1 MPAAQ
6 STTEAEIVQLSINTI
21 RTLSMDAVQQ
31 ANSGH
36 PGAPMAMAP
45 VAYCLWQRFLRF
57 DPNDPIW
64 PNRDRFVLSAG
75 HASMLLYSMLHLT
88 GVKAVNPKYETL
100 GHLSVT
106 LEDIKRFRQLDSK
119 CPGHP
124 EYRWTSGVETTT
136 GPLGQGVATSVGM
149 AIAARWFAST
159 FNRPGY
165 ELLDYDVYALCGD
178 GCMMEGT
185 SGEGAS
191 LAGHLKLANL
201 CWIYDNNRIT
211 IEGNTA
217 LAYSDD
223 VATRF
228 MGYGWN
234 VTRVGDANDL
244 ELLERAF
251 RTFKNETER
260 PTLIIVDSHIA
271 YGAPNKQDTSAAHGE
286 PLGEQEV
293 RLAKRHYGWPEDA
306 RFLVPEGV
314 REHFQAGI
322 GARGQALRDAWM
334 ARFEEY
340 KKQYP
345 ELADLGYRMLRR
357 ELPEAWDRELP
368 TFPADPKGL
377 ATRDASGQVLNAVAK
392 NVPWL
397 LGGSA
402 DLGPSCKTRLT
413 IEGAGELSAE
423 NFGGR
428 NLHFGIREHAMGAIL
443 NGLSLSKIRPFGSGF
458 LIFSDYGRAAIR
470 LSALMEIPVIYI
482 FTHDSIG
489 VGEDGP
495 THQPV
500 EHLASL
506 RAIPGLVT
514 LRPGDANEVVEAYR
528 YVMQLHH
535 QPAVLVLSRQAMPT
549 LDRSR
554 YAPASGVARG
564 AYVLA
569 DSQDGNPEVIL
580 IASGSEVSLAV
591 QAHEKLS
598 AEGVRSRVVSMPSWE
613 IFDHQ
618 SVEYRD
624 SVLPPDVKA
633 RVAVEQA
640 STFGWERYVGLSGRI
655 IGMKTFGASAPL
667 KELQRKFGFE
677 PERVAAAARELLG
690 RYPPPLP

>member
-1 MPAAQ
+1 MSSPQVAQ
-6 STTEAEIVQLSINTI
+6 PMTNAQLDQLCINTI
-21 RTLSMDAVQQ
+21 RTLAMDAVQQ

-36 PGAPMAMAP
+36 PGTPMAMAP
-45 VAYCLWQRFLRF
+45 VAYCLWQYFLRF
-57 DPNDPIW
+57 DPNHPIW
-64 PNRDRFVLSAG
+64 PNRDRFVLSVG
-75 HASMLLYSMLHLT
+75 HASTLLYAMLHLT

-106 LEDIKRFRQLDSK
+106 LEDIKHFRQLDSK

-149 AIAARWFAST
+149 AIAARWFASY
-159 FNRPGY
+159 FNRPGF
-165 ELLDYDVYALCGD
+165 ELFDYDVYALCGD
-178 GCMMEGT
+178 GCMMEGI
-185 SGEGAS
+185 SGEAAS
-191 LAGHLKLANL
+191 LAGHLRLANL
-201 CWIYDNNRIT
+201 CWIYDNNHIT

-223 VATRF
+223 VATRY

-244 ELLERAF
+244 EMLQRAF
-251 RTFKNETER
+251 HTFKNETGR

-286 PLGEQEV
+286 PLGEQEI
-293 RLAKRHYGWPEDA
+293 RLTKRHYGWPEDA
-306 RFLVPEGV
+306 KFLVPDGV
-314 REHFQAGI
+314 REHFQAGM
-322 GARGQALRDAWM
+322 GARGQVLRDAWM
-334 ARFEEY
+334 AKFEAY
-340 KKQYP
+340 RKQYP
-345 ELADLGYRMLRR
+345 ELADQGYRMLRR
-357 ELPEAWDRELP
+357 ELPEGWDKGLP
-368 TFPADPKGL
+368 TFVADPKGI
-377 ATRDASGQVLNAVAK
+377 ATRDASGQVLNALAK
-392 NVPWL
+392 NMPWL

-402 DLGPSCKTRLT
+402 DLSPSCKTRLT
-413 IEGAGELSAE
+413 LEGAGDFTAE
-423 NFGGR
+423 NPAGR

-458 LIFSDYGRAAIR
+458 FIFSDYCRAAIR
-470 LSALMEIPVIYI
+470 LSALMEIPVIHI

-528 YVMQLHH
+528 YIMQLTHE
-535 QPAVLVLSRQAMPT
+535 PAVLVLSRQAMPT
-549 LDRSR
+549 LDRSK
-554 YAPASGVARG
+554 YAAASGVARG
-564 AYVLA
+564 AYVLGDA
-569 DSQDGNPEVIL
+569 PGGNPEVIL

-591 QAHEKLS
+591 AAHEKLL
-598 AEGVRSRVVSMPSWE
+598 AEGIRSRVVSMPSWD

-618 SVEYRD
+618 PQDYRD
-624 SVLPPDVKA
+624 SVLPPSVRA

-640 STFGWERYVGLSGRI
+640 STFGWERYTGLEGRI

-667 KELQRKFGFE
+667 KELQTKFGFR
-677 PERVAAAARELLG
+677 PEHVVAAAKELLG
-690 RYPPPLP
+690 KK